1 MPITHGDTKIK
12 IDKIDCFV
20 LTSRPLLT
28 ISEGN
33 LSSVELQIGEN
44 VADLIPDGS
53 TIQWGIGNIPNSVLY
68 SLMDKKD
75 LGVHS
80 GSISDPI
87 IDLIEKGVITNRR
100 KTVKPNRV
108 VCTSLLGTDR
118 LYKYAHDNPIIELNP
133 IEFTHNTVII
143 SKIDNFHSINS
154 ALEVDITGQVNAEA
168 IKNKTIAGVGGQM
181 DFLHGAKYSK
191 GGKAII
197 ALPQLQKQETF
208 QGLKLQ

>member
-1 MPITHGDTKIK
+1 
-12 IDKIDCFV
+12 
-20 LTSRPLLT
+20 
-28 ISEGN
+28 
-33 LSSVELQIGEN
+33 
-44 VADLIPDGS
+44 
-53 TIQWGIGNIPNSVLY
+53 
-68 SLMDKKD
+68 MDKKD

-118 LYKYAHDNPIIELNP
+118 LYEYAHDNPIIELNP
-133 IEFTHNTVII
+133 VEFTHNTIII

-168 IKNKTIAGVGGQM
+168 INNKTIAGVGGQM

-197 ALPQLQKQETF
+197 ALPSTTKAGNISRIKDQ
-208 QGLKLQ
+208 